1 MFPAER
7 RILILE
13 RPRRV
18 RFAAERVPT
27 PGRGDVVVRPLLS
40 TFKHGTEMMAYLGRT
55 PFARRRFDPAL
66 RLFEPVNGANEFY
79 PRPMGSMMVGT
90 VEWAGADVTRVRC
103 GARVFAWAPVA
114 DLHVLPAVAVRPLG
128 RLAPEQ
134 ALCIDPASFA
144 LGGVLDGAVRR
155 GETVLVTGLGAIG
168 LFAVQYCVAA
178 GAKVIAA
185 SGFAKRRALARSF
198 GAAAVY
204 DPGAVADLARDIKR
218 RGGGVDAAIE
228 CSSSLAALD
237 RAIRAT
243 RQCGRIVCVGF
254 HGGEKGRLDL
264 GAEFYHNRL
273 TLLASLPAHSW
284 GNPVRGRRPLF
295 AADLQ
300 RRAARDFRR
309 GAVSAA
315 GLLTPALP
323 FADAARAMRLISDA
337 PADVVK
343 VVLEHEPGALG
354 GGRGRRAA

>member
-1 MFPAER
+1 MVPTER
-7 RILILE
+7 RVLTLE

-18 RFAAERVPT
+18 RFAAERLPA

-66 RLFEPVNGANEFY
+66 RLFEPVKGASEFY

-90 VEWAGADVTRVRC
+90 VEWAGADVARLRRGTRIY
-103 GARVFAWAPVA
+103 AWAPIA
-114 DLHVLPAVAVRPLG
+114 DLHVLPADAARPLG
-128 RLAPEQ
+128 GLAPEQ

-168 LFAVQYCVAA
+168 LFAIQYCVAA
-178 GAKVIAA
+178 GATVIAA
-185 SGFAKRRALARSF
+185 SGFARRRALAESF
-198 GAAAVY
+198 GASAVH
-204 DPGAVADLARDIKR
+204 DPGAVADLARNIKR
-218 RGGGVDAAIE
+218 RGGGVDVAIE

-243 RQCGRIVCVGF
+243 RQCGRVVCVGF

-284 GNPVRGRRPLF
+284 GNPVRGRQPLY

-300 RRAARDFRR
+300 RRVARDFRS
-309 GAVSAA
+309 GTISAA
-315 GLLTPALP
+315 GMLTPALP
-323 FADAARAMRLISDA
+323 FADAVRATRVIADA
-337 PADVVK
+337 PEEVIK
-343 VVLEHEPGALG
+343 VVLEHEPGALTG
-354 GGRGRRAA
+354 TRSRSAA